1 MSDRIAPI
9 HYKELIKV
17 FEKFGLKITRT
28 KGDHIIMSK
37 AGMKRPVVI
46 QAKQNIAV
54 DHILNNIKA
63 ANITREEYLE
73 VLKNL

>member
-1 MSDRIAPI
+1 MSERIVPI

-17 FEKFGLKITRT
+17 FEKFGLKIIRT

-46 QAKQNIAV
+46 QSKSNVAV

-73 VLKNL
+73 ALKNL